1 MGVAMLKGVT
11 REYLDRLTVW
21 IANHPGTFA
30 RRNPNG
36 TPIIRVDRINVD
48 TGERWT
54 EYSTVWSLRGARHVL
69 GY

>member
-1 MGVAMLKGVT
+1 MGGAMLKGVMP
-11 REYLDRLTVW
+11 EYLDSLTAW
-21 IANHPGTFA
+21 IANHPDRLA

-36 TPIIRVDRINVD
+36 TPIIQIDGISVD